1 MNILHPH
8 SFYLCSI
15 KFFMTKK
22 LLISFVAW
30 IVLGACSEENDT
42 EPLYDLS
49 SDVVPVEAGF
59 VSPNSGRYEEG
70 QVLEIKAAAINGYV
84 FSQWK
89 GALSGNENPARL
101 TMDDHKK
108 ITAEFVKK
116 EFGLKIEITG
126 EGTVNKSPDSNT
138 GNYAAGVA
146 VQLTA
151 LPEEGWKF
159 SRWESDG
166 MTRITNPYELTMD
179 MSKTITAVFEEINTE
194 NKSVYLALG
203 DSYTIGQSVEESE
216 RWPVQL
222 LSDLKKTNTSLETVK
237 IIAQTGWRTD
247 QLQRAINE
255 SDLLA
260 PYGLVSLLIG
270 VNNQYQGS
278 SAENFRPEFVEL
290 LERAISLS
298 GNDKNRV
305 FVVSIPDWGY
315 TPFGSNFDREK
326 VSSEID
332 QFNQVIKEEADL
344 RQVRYFDVTT
354 ISRLALNDNSLTAA
368 DNLHPSG
375 KMYTLWVEEI
385 MKTLSEVDFD

>member
-1 MNILHPH
+1 MP
-8 SFYLCSI
+8 
-15 KFFMTKK
+15 K
-22 LLISFVAW
+22 LLWISFVLW
-30 IVLGACSEENDT
+30 FILFACSGDNDS

-49 SDVVPVEAGF
+49 ADVVPVDAGF
-59 VSPNSGRYEEG
+59 VSPNSGRFEAG
-70 QVLEIKAAAINGYV
+70 QVLEVKAAAINGYI

-101 TMDDHKK
+101 TMDEHKK

-116 EFGLKIEITG
+116 EFGLTIEITG
-126 EGTVNKSPDSNT
+126 EGAVNSSPDSGS
-138 GNYAAGVA
+138 GNYAAGVQ

-151 LPEEGWKF
+151 IPEEGWQF
-159 SRWESDG
+159 SRWETEG
-166 MTRITNPYELTMD
+166 VARLTNPYEITMD
-179 MSKTITAVFEEINTE
+179 MSKAITAVFEETNTE

-222 LSDLKKTNTSLETVK
+222 LDELKKTNASLETVK

-247 QLQRAINE
+247 QLQRAMSE
-255 SDLLA
+255 SDLQG

-270 VNNQYQGS
+270 VNNQYQGLN
-278 SAENFRPEFVEL
+278 AESFRSEFVEL
-290 LERAISLS
+290 LERSISLS

-315 TPFGSNFDREK
+315 TPYGSNFDRAK
-326 VSSEID
+326 ISSEID

-344 RQVRYFDVTT
+344 RQVKYFDITT
-354 ISRLALNDNSLTAA
+354 ISRLAINDSSLTA
-368 DNLHPSG
+368 DDTLHPSG
-375 KMYTLWVEEI
+375 KMYALWVEEI

>member
-1 MNILHPH
+1 MPR
-8 SFYLCSI
+8 
-15 KFFMTKK
+15 
-22 LLISFVAW
+22 LLWISFVAW
-30 IVLGACSEENDT
+30 LILVACSADSDS

-49 SDVVPVEAGF
+49 TEVVPVDAGF
-59 VSPNSGRYEEG
+59 VSPNSGRYEAG

-89 GALSGNENPARL
+89 GALSGNENPVRL

-108 ITAEFVKK
+108 ITAEFVKS
-116 EFGLKIEITG
+116 EFGLNIQIIG
-126 EGTVNKSPDSNT
+126 NGTVNLSPESDS
-138 GNYAAGVA
+138 GNYAAGVP

-151 LPEEGWKF
+151 LPDEGWQF
-159 SRWESDG
+159 SRWETEGVS
-166 MTRITNPYELTMD
+166 RLTNPYELTMD

-222 LSDLKKTNTSLETVK
+222 LDELKKTNTSLEKVK

-247 QLQRAINE
+247 QLQRAVFQ
-255 SDLLA
+255 SDLQA

-270 VNNQYQGS
+270 VNNQYQGLS
-278 SAENFRPEFVEL
+278 PEDFRPEFVEL
-290 LERAISLS
+290 LEKAMSLS
-298 GNDKNRV
+298 GNEKTRV

-315 TPFGSNFDREK
+315 TPFGSNFDRVK
-326 VSSEID
+326 ISTEID
-332 QFNQVIKEEADL
+332 RFNQVIKEEADL
-344 RQVRYFDVTT
+344 RQVRYFDVTG
-354 ISRLALNDNSLTAA
+354 ISRLAINDSSLTAD

-375 KMYTLWVEEI
+375 KMYALWVEEI
-385 MKTLSEVDFD
+385 MKTLSKVDFD